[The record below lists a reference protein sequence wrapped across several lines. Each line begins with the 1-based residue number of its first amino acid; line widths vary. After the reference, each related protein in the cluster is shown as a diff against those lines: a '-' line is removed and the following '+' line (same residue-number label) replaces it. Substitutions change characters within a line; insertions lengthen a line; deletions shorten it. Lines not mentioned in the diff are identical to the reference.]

1 MTTEGMMMFS
11 KDEMELMVQVH
22 GVEIRRLKALLETD
36 NIYKELIERRIA
48 MLEDIIARCQKEL
61 A

>member
-1 MTTEGMMMFS
+1 MFS

-22 GVEIRRLKALLETD
+22 GVEIRRLQALLETD
-36 NIYKELIERRIA
+36 NIYKDLIERRIV
-48 MLEDIIARCQKEL
+48 MLQDIVARCNKEL